1 MCGKLSVKMME
12 TTELYNN
19 LSNDI
24 EKINMKQ
31 DSMHVNLLSVEDQL
45 INIKALMH
53 ISKQNEVKKDTFE

>member
-1 MCGKLSVKMME
+1 MCGKLSIKMME

-24 EKINMKQ
+24 EKMNMKQ

-45 INIKALMH
+45 ISIKALMH